1 MIIKMHSFRI
11 GVFCQIGGSIIICTY
26 TVKIQVPEK
35 LNNNQQDILMPEAAI
50 LLVFSIKNKYCN
62 PSKDSSNTM
71 ESCD

>member
-11 GVFCQIGGSIIICTY
+11 GVFCQIGGSIIIYTY

-62 PSKDSSNTM
+62 PS
-71 ESCD
+71 